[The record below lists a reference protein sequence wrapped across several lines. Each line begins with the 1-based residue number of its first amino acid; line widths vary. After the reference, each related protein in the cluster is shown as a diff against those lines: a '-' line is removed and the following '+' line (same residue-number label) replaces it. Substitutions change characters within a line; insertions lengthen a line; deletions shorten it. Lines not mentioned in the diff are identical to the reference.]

1 MSKHNPNAWQDGFDA
16 WQNCYDDAMY
26 DGIDTSSEMP
36 CKCDDCLS
44 AYDEGQ
50 EAAMKEIFGGPSAQQ
65 MREPD
70 SLKAGDS
77 SLPES
82 VLVEN
87 ALPAMSG

>member
-16 WQNCYDDAMY
+16 WQNGYDDAMY

-50 EAAMKEIFGGPSAQQ
+50 EAAMKEIFGLPSAQQ
-65 MREPD
+65 SAHPTSCKR
-70 SLKAGDS
+70 AQI
-77 SLPES
+77 
-82 VLVEN
+82 
-87 ALPAMSG
+87 AC